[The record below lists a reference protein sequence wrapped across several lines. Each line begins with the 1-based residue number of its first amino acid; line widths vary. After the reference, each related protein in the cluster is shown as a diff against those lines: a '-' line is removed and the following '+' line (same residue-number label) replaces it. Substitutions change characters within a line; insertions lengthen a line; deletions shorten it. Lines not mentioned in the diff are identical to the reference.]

1 MVWGKNAA
9 IVREARRACAL
20 SGSAISGSAKGIL
33 GSTALSAVL
42 AVGLGMAPMA
52 AMAQD
57 FRFTN
62 VRVEG
67 NQRIQ
72 SATIVAYTGLER
84 GETVSAGALN
94 DAYRGV
100 FDSGLFETVELVP
113 NGNTLVIKVVEYP
126 TISRINFEGNRRMKD
141 DALSEVIQSS
151 PRRVFSADQAERDA
165 AAIAD
170 LYKAQGRLAS
180 TVTPRIIR
188 RNDNRVDLVFEIA
201 EGDTVEVERVSF
213 VGNRA
218 YSDRRLRRVLETKQA
233 TFLRALINRDTLIE
247 DRIQFDRQVLSDFY
261 QSRGYVDFRI
271 NSVNAEVTK
280 ERDAVFLV
288 VDVTEGQKYAFGDIT
303 VTSEFADADADLYR
317 QQLRVK
323 PGVTYSPLV
332 IENAVTTL
340 EQLAVKQGIDF
351 LRVEPRVTRN
361 DRDLTLDVEF
371 AMVRGPRIFVERIDI
386 EGNTTT
392 LDRVIRQQFRIVEGD
407 PLNQREIR
415 NSAERIRALG
425 FFSDSEVDVREG
437 STPSD
442 VIVDVDVVEQPT
454 GSFTLGGSYSA
465 DDGIGVAIGISED
478 NFLGR
483 GQKLS
488 FNISTAEDTEAYNL
502 RFVEP
507 KLLGRDLQF
516 AIDLGLSETESS
528 FAEYDTSSIIFRPS
542 IGFDTSDTTSL
553 SLRYSWDKN
562 EMISRGDDGNGD
574 PYAGPVF
581 RSDIAAGER
590 VTSSVGATFT
600 YDSRRTGLNPT
611 AGFLIQGGFDYAG
624 LGGDN
629 EYIRATSKMVAQKLV
644 FNEEVTLRATF
655 ESGYLGWL
663 GDNNSRTVDRFLLSS
678 ELLRGFEP
686 GGIGPRDVSPIA
698 SGGNYS
704 DALGGNLYAVA
715 RFDAEF
721 PLGLPEEIGLK
732 GGVFY
737 DVGNLWGL
745 DDSNA
750 SAAGTNVVGR
760 NGSFRHVVGFSLLWT
775 TGLGPLRFNFSKAI
789 IKEDFDKERNFDLTI
804 QARF

>member
-9 IVREARRACAL
+9 QARDARKAQVQ
-20 SGSAISGSAKGIL
+20 SVSVKGFL
-33 GSTALSAVL
+33 GSTAVVAVL
-42 AVGLGMAPMA
+42 AMSIGLAPLA
-52 AMAQD
+52 GQAQD

-72 SATIVAYTGLER
+72 SATIVNYTGLAQ

-100 FDSGLFETVELVP
+100 FDSGLFESVELVP
-113 NGNTLVIKVVEYP
+113 SGNTLVIKVVEFP
-126 TISRINFEGNRRMKD
+126 TISRISFEGNRRLKD

-188 RNDNRVDLVFEIA
+188 RNDNRVDLIFEIG

-233 TFLRALINRDTLIE
+233 TFLRTLINRDTLIE
-247 DRIQFDRQVLSDFY
+247 DRIQFDRQVLTDFY
-261 QSRGYVDFRI
+261 QSRGYVDFRV

-280 ERDAVFLV
+280 ERDAAFLV
-288 VDVTEGQKYAFGDIT
+288 VDVTEGQKFEFGAIT
-303 VTSEFADADADLYR
+303 VTSEFPEADPEVYR
-317 QQLRVK
+317 NQLRVK

-332 IENAVTTL
+332 IENAITTL

-392 LDRVIRQQFRIVEGD
+392 LDRVIRQQFNTVEGD

-415 NSAERIRALG
+415 NSAERIKALG
-425 FFSDSEVDVREG
+425 FFSESEVDVREG
-437 STPSD
+437 SSASE
-442 VIVDVDVVEQPT
+442 VVVDVDVVEQPT
-454 GSFTLGGSYSA
+454 GSFTLGGSYSV

-483 GQKLS
+483 GQKLA

-502 RFVEP
+502 SFSEP
-507 KLLGRDLQF
+507 MLLGRKLRF
-516 AIDLGLSETESS
+516 GIDLGLSESESS
-528 FAEYDTSSIIFRPS
+528 FAEYDTSAIIFRPS
-542 IGFDTSDTTSL
+542 LTFDASDTTSI
-553 SLRYSWDKN
+553 SVRYSWDKD
-562 EMISRGDDGNGD
+562 EMKSRGDDSNGD
-574 PYAGPVF
+574 PLAGPVF
-581 RSDIAAGER
+581 RNEIGEGAR
-590 VTSSVGATFT
+590 VTSSIGATFT

-611 AGFLIQGGFDYAG
+611 AGFLIESSLDYAG

-629 EYIRATSKMVAQKLV
+629 EYFSATSKIVAQRLV
-644 FNEEVTLRATF
+644 WNEEVTLRATL
-655 ESGYLGWL
+655 ETGYLGWL
-663 GDNNSRTVDRFLLSS
+663 GDSSSRTIDRFLLSS
-678 ELLRGFEP
+678 DILRGFEP
-686 GGIGPRDVSPIA
+686 GGIGPRDISA
-698 SGGNYS
+698 TGSGGAYS
-704 DALGGNLYAVA
+704 DALGGNFYAVA
-715 RFDAEF
+715 RLDAEF
-721 PLGLPEEIGLK
+721 PLGLPEEIGLR

-745 DDSNA
+745 EDANTSG
-750 SAAGTNVVGR
+750 AGNIVGSG
-760 NGSFRHVVGFSLLWT
+760 GSFRHVLGVSLLWT

-789 IKEDFDKERNFDLTI
+789 VKEDFDKERNFDLTF

>member
-1 MVWGKNAA
+1 MSV
-9 IVREARRACAL
+9 
-20 SGSAISGSAKGIL
+20 SFKGFL

-42 AVGLGMAPMA
+42 AVGLGIAPLPV
-52 AMAQD
+52 QSQEY
-57 FRFTN
+57 RFTN

-72 SATIVAYTGLER
+72 SSTIVAYTGLSSGER
-84 GETVSAGALN
+84 VSGGALN

-100 FDSGLFETVELVP
+100 FDSGLFESVELVP
-113 NGNTLVIKVVEYP
+113 RGNTLVIKVVEYP
-126 TISRINFEGNRRMKD
+126 TISRINFEGNKRLKD
-141 DALSEVIQSS
+141 DALAEVIQSS

-165 AAIAD
+165 GAIAE
-170 LYKAQGRLAS
+170 LYRAQGRLAS
-180 TVTPRIIR
+180 RVTPRIIR
-188 RNDNRVDLVFEIA
+188 RNDNRVDLVFEIS

-247 DRIQFDRQVLSDFY
+247 DRIQFDRQVLTDFY
-261 QSRGYVDFRI
+261 RSRGYVDFRV

-280 ERDAVFLV
+280 ERDAAFLV
-288 VDVTEGQKYAFGDIT
+288 VDVTEGQQFEFGDIT
-303 VTSEFADADADLYR
+303 VTSEFADADPDVYR
-317 QQLRVK
+317 SQLRVK
-323 PGVTYSPLV
+323 RGVTYSPLV
-332 IENAVTTL
+332 IENAIQTL
-340 EQLAVKQGIDF
+340 EQLAVRQGIDF

-392 LDRVIRQQFRIVEGD
+392 LDRVIRRQFNIVEGD

-415 NSAERIRALG
+415 NSAERIKALG
-425 FFSDSEVDVREG
+425 FFSQSEVDVRQG
-437 STPSD
+437 STPSE
-442 VIVDVDVVEQPT
+442 VIVDVDVEEQPT
-454 GSFTLGGSYSA
+454 GSFTLGGSYSV
-465 DDGIGVAIGISED
+465 DDGIGVAIGISEN

-483 GQKLS
+483 GQQLS
-488 FNISTAEDTEAYNL
+488 FNISTAQDTEAYNM

-528 FAEYDTSSIIFRPS
+528 YSEYDTKSVIFRPS
-542 IGFDTSDTTSL
+542 ITFDASDTTSL
-553 SLRYSWDKN
+553 QLRYGFEQN
-562 EMISRGDDGNGD
+562 EMESRGLNSSGQ
-574 PYAGPVF
+574 PRVGPVLQ
-581 RSDIAAGER
+581 REIAAGKR
-590 VTSSVGATFT
+590 TTSSIGATFT

-611 AGFLIQGGFDYAG
+611 AGFLIQSGVDYAG

-629 EYIRATSKMVAQKLV
+629 EYIRATSKIVAQKLV
-644 FNEEVTLRATF
+644 FNEEVTLRATV
-655 ESGYLGWL
+655 ETGYLGWL
-663 GDNNSRTVDRFLLSS
+663 GDNRSRTVDRFLLTS
-678 ELLRGFEP
+678 ETLRGFEP
-686 GGIGPRDVSPIA
+686 GGIGPRDM
-698 SGGNYS
+698 SGSYD

-721 PLGLPEEIGLK
+721 PLGLPEELGLR

-745 DDSNA
+745 EDSNA
-750 SAAGTNVVGR
+750 DLVGNVVGR
-760 NGSFRHVVGFSLLWT
+760 DGSFRHVIGFSLLWT
-775 TGLGPLRFNFSKAI
+775 TGLGPLRFNFSKALV
-789 IKEDFDKERNFDLTI
+789 KEDFDKERNFDLTI

>member
-1 MVWGKNAA
+1 MSVSN
-9 IVREARRACAL
+9 
-20 SGSAISGSAKGIL
+20 KGFL

-42 AVGLGMAPMA
+42 AFGIGLAPMSLQ
-52 AMAQD
+52 AQD
-57 FRFTN
+57 YRFTN

-72 SATIVAYTGLER
+72 SSTIVAYTGLGR

-100 FDSGLFETVELVP
+100 FDSGLFEAVELVP
-113 NGNTLVIKVVEYP
+113 RGNTLVIKVVEYP
-126 TISRINFEGNRRMKD
+126 TISRINFEGNKRLKD
-141 DALSEVIQSS
+141 DALSEVIKSS

-165 AAIAD
+165 GAIAD
-170 LYKAQGRLAS
+170 LYRAQGRLAS
-180 TVTPRIIR
+180 RVTPRIIR
-188 RNDNRVDLVFEIA
+188 RNDNRVDLVFEIS

-218 YSDRRLRRVLETKQA
+218 FSDRRLRRVLETKQA

-247 DRIQFDRQVLSDFY
+247 DRIQFDRQVLTDFY
-261 QSRGYVDFRI
+261 RSRGYVDFQV

-280 ERDAVFLV
+280 ERDAAFLV
-288 VDVTEGQKYAFGDIT
+288 VDVTEGQKFEFGDIT
-303 VTSEFADADADLYR
+303 VTSEFANADPDVYR
-317 QQLRVK
+317 SQLRLK
-323 PGVTYSPLV
+323 RGVTYSPLV
-332 IENAVTTL
+332 IENAIETL
-340 EQLAVKQGIDF
+340 EQLAVRQGIDF

-392 LDRVIRQQFRIVEGD
+392 LDRVIRRQFKIVEGD

-425 FFSDSEVDVREG
+425 FFAQSEVDVRQG
-437 STPSD
+437 STPND
-442 VIVDVDVVEQPT
+442 VIVDVDVEEQPT
-454 GSFTLGGSYSA
+454 GSFTLGGSYSV
-465 DDGIGVAIGISED
+465 DDGIGVAIGISEN

-483 GQKLS
+483 GQQLS
-488 FNISTAEDTEAYNL
+488 FNISTAQDTEEYKL

-528 FAEYDTSSIIFRPS
+528 YSEYDTSSVIFRPS
-542 IGFDTSDTTSL
+542 ITFEASDTTSL
-553 SLRYSWDKN
+553 QLRYALDLD
-562 EMISRGDDGNGD
+562 EMKSRGLDSNGND
-574 PYAGPVF
+574 RAGPVLQA
-581 RSDIAAGER
+581 DIAEGKR
-590 VTSSVGATFT
+590 TTSSIGATFT
-600 YDSRRTGLNPT
+600 YDSRRTRLNPT
-611 AGFLIQGGFDYAG
+611 AGFLIEGGLDYAG

-629 EYIRATSKMVAQKLV
+629 EYIRATSKIVAQKLV
-644 FNEEVTLRATF
+644 FNEEITLRATV
-655 ESGYLGWL
+655 ETGYLGWL
-663 GDNNSRTVDRFLLSS
+663 GDNKSRTIDRFLLSS
-678 ELLRGFEP
+678 DTLRGFEP
-686 GGIGPRDVSPIA
+686 GGIGPRDM
-698 SGGNYS
+698 SGSYD

-721 PLGLPEEIGLK
+721 PLGLPEELGIRGGL
-732 GGVFY
+732 FY

-750 SAAGTNVVGR
+750 AAGSNVVGR
-760 NGSFRHVVGFSLLWT
+760 GGSFRHVVGFSLLWT
-775 TGLGPLRFNFSKAI
+775 TGLGPLRFNFSKALS
-789 IKEDFDKERNFDLTI
+789 KEEFDKERNFDLTI

>member
-1 MVWGKNAA
+1 MA
-9 IVREARRACAL
+9 AL
-20 SGSAISGSAKGIL
+20 S
-33 GSTALSAVL
+33 
-42 AVGLGMAPMA
+42 
-52 AMAQD
+52 QD

-72 SATIVAYTGLER
+72 SNTIVAYTGLAR

-100 FDSGLFETVELVP
+100 FDSGLFESVELVP
-113 NGNTLVIKVVEYP
+113 NGNTLVIKVVEHP
-126 TISRINFEGNRRMKD
+126 TISRINFEGNRRLKD
-141 DALSEVIQSS
+141 DALFEIIESAS
-151 PRRVFSADQAERDA
+151 RRVFSADQAERDA

-170 LYKAQGRLAS
+170 LYKSQGRLAS

-188 RNDNRVDLVFEIA
+188 RSDNRVDLVFEIA
-201 EGDTVEVERVSF
+201 EGDTVEIERVSF
-213 VGNRA
+213 VGNRSF
-218 YSDRRLRRVLETKQA
+218 SDRRLRRVLETKQA

-247 DRIQFDRQVLSDFY
+247 DRIQFDRQVLNDFY
-261 QSRGYVDFRI
+261 LSRGYVDFRI

-280 ERDAVFLV
+280 ERDAVFMV
-288 VDVTEGQKYAFGDIT
+288 VDVTEGQKFSFGDIT
-303 VTSEFADADADLYR
+303 VTSEFAEADPDFYR
-317 QQLRVK
+317 SFLRLK
-323 PGVTYSPLV
+323 PGVTYSPIV
-332 IENAVTTL
+332 VENAITTL

-361 DRDLTLDVEF
+361 DRDLTLDIEF

-392 LDRVIRQQFRIVEGD
+392 LDRVIRQQFTLVEGD

-425 FFSDSEVDVREG
+425 FFSDAEVDVREG
-437 STPSD
+437 GSPSE

-454 GSFTLGGSYSA
+454 GSFTLGGSYSV

-483 GQKLS
+483 GQQLS
-488 FNISTAEDTEAYNL
+488 FNISTTEENEAYNL

-516 AIDLGLSETESS
+516 AIDLGLSESESS
-528 FAEYDTSSIIFRPS
+528 FAEYDTSALIFRPS
-542 IGFDTSDTTSL
+542 LTFNASDTTTL
-553 SLRYSWDKN
+553 QVRYAWDQD
-562 EMISRGDDGNGD
+562 EMISRGNDSNGN
-574 PYAGPVF
+574 PVAGPVF
-581 RSDIAAGER
+581 RSEIAEGER

-611 AGFLIQGGFDYAG
+611 AGFLIQSGFDYAG
-624 LGGDN
+624 IGGDN
-629 EYIRATSKMVAQKLV
+629 EYLRATNKLVAQKLV
-644 FNEEVTLRATF
+644 FNEEITLRATF
-655 ESGYLGWL
+655 EAGYLGWL
-663 GDNNSRTVDRFLLSS
+663 GDNNSRTIDRFLLSS
-678 ELLRGFEP
+678 DILRGFEP
-686 GGIGPRDVSPIA
+686 GGIGPRDQSPTGN
-698 SGGNYS
+698 GGTYD

-721 PLGLPEEIGLK
+721 PLGLPEEIGLR

-745 DDSNA
+745 EDTNA
-750 SAAGTNVVGR
+750 AVAGGDVVGR

-775 TGLGPLRFNFSKAI
+775 TGLGPLRFNFSKAVV
-789 IKEDFDKERNFDLTI
+789 KEDFDKERNFDLTI

>member
-1 MVWGKNAA
+1 MSVSN
-9 IVREARRACAL
+9 
-20 SGSAISGSAKGIL
+20 KGFL

-42 AVGLGMAPMA
+42 AFGIGLAPMSLQ
-52 AMAQD
+52 AQD
-57 FRFTN
+57 YRFTN

-72 SATIVAYTGLER
+72 SSTIVAYTGLGR

-100 FDSGLFETVELVP
+100 FDSGLFEAVELVP
-113 NGNTLVIKVVEYP
+113 RGNTLVIKVVEYP
-126 TISRINFEGNRRMKD
+126 TISRINFEGNKRLKD
-141 DALSEVIQSS
+141 DALSEVIESS

-165 AAIAD
+165 GAIAD
-170 LYKAQGRLAS
+170 LYRAQGRLAS
-180 TVTPRIIR
+180 RVTPRIIR
-188 RNDNRVDLVFEIA
+188 RNDNRVDLVFEIS
-201 EGDTVEVERVSF
+201 EGDTVEVERVSL

-218 YSDRRLRRVLETKQA
+218 FSDRRLRRVLETKQA

-247 DRIQFDRQVLSDFY
+247 DRIQFDRQVLTDFY
-261 QSRGYVDFRI
+261 RSRGYVDFQV

-280 ERDAVFLV
+280 ERDAAFLV
-288 VDVTEGQKYAFGDIT
+288 VDVTEGQKFEFGDIT
-303 VTSEFADADADLYR
+303 VTSEFANADPDVYR
-317 QQLRVK
+317 SQLRLK
-323 PGVTYSPLV
+323 RGVTYSPLV
-332 IENAVTTL
+332 IENAIETL
-340 EQLAVKQGIDF
+340 EQLAVRQGIDF

-392 LDRVIRQQFRIVEGD
+392 LDRVIRRQFKIVEGD

-425 FFSDSEVDVREG
+425 FFAQSEVDVRQG
-437 STPSD
+437 STPND
-442 VIVDVDVVEQPT
+442 VIVDVDVEEQPT
-454 GSFTLGGSYSA
+454 GSFTLGGSYSV
-465 DDGIGVAIGISED
+465 DDGIGVAIGISEN

-483 GQKLS
+483 GQQLS
-488 FNISTAEDTEAYNL
+488 FNISTAQDTEEYKL

-528 FAEYDTSSIIFRPS
+528 YSEYDTSSVIFRPS
-542 IGFDTSDTTSL
+542 ITFDASDTTSL
-553 SLRYSWDKN
+553 QLRYALDLD
-562 EMISRGDDGNGD
+562 EMKSRGLDSNGND
-574 PYAGPVF
+574 RAGPVL
-581 RSDIAAGER
+581 RADIAEGKR
-590 VTSSVGATFT
+590 TTSSIGATFT

-611 AGFLIQGGFDYAG
+611 AGFLIESGLDYAG

-629 EYIRATSKMVAQKLV
+629 EYIRATSKIVAQKLV
-644 FNEEVTLRATF
+644 FNEEITLRATV
-655 ESGYLGWL
+655 ETGYLGWL
-663 GDNNSRTVDRFLLSS
+663 GDNKSRTIDRFLLSS
-678 ELLRGFEP
+678 DTLRGFEP
-686 GGIGPRDVSPIA
+686 GGIGPRDM
-698 SGGNYS
+698 SGSYD

-721 PLGLPEEIGLK
+721 PLGLPEELGIRGGL
-732 GGVFY
+732 FY

-750 SAAGTNVVGR
+750 AAGSNVVGR
-760 NGSFRHVVGFSLLWT
+760 GGSFRHVVGFSLLWT
-775 TGLGPLRFNFSKAI
+775 TGLGPLRFNFSKALS
-789 IKEDFDKERNFDLTI
+789 KEEFDKERNFDLTI

>member
-1 MVWGKNAA
+1 MS
-9 IVREARRACAL
+9 I
-20 SGSAISGSAKGIL
+20 SAKRFL

-42 AVGLGMAPMA
+42 ALGLGLAPLSVG
-52 AMAQD
+52 AQD
-57 FRFTN
+57 YRFTN

-72 SATIVAYTGLER
+72 SSTIVAYTGLAR
-84 GETVSAGALN
+84 GETVSGGALN

-100 FDSGLFETVELVP
+100 FDSGLFESVELIP
-113 NGNTLVIKVVEYP
+113 RGNTLVIKVVEYP
-126 TISRINFEGNRRMKD
+126 TISRINFEGNKRLKD
-141 DALSEVIQSS
+141 DALSEVVLSS

-170 LYKAQGRLAS
+170 LYRAQGRLAS
-180 TVTPRIIR
+180 RVTPRIIR
-188 RNDNRVDLVFEIA
+188 RNDNRVDLVFEIS

-218 YSDRRLRRVLETKQA
+218 FSDRRLRRVLETKQA

-247 DRIQFDRQVLSDFY
+247 DRIQFDRQVLTDFY
-261 QSRGYVDFRI
+261 RSRGYVDFRI
-271 NSVNAEVTK
+271 NGVNAEVTK
-280 ERDAVFLV
+280 ERDAAFLV
-288 VDVTEGQKYAFGDIT
+288 VDVTEGQKFEFGEIT
-303 VTSEFADADADLYR
+303 VTSEFPQADPDAYR
-317 QQLRVK
+317 SKLRVK

-332 IENAVTTL
+332 IENAITTL

-361 DRDLTLDVEF
+361 DRDLTLNVEF

-392 LDRVIRQQFRIVEGD
+392 LDRVIRRQFKIVEGD

-425 FFSDSEVDVREG
+425 FFSESEVDVREG
-437 STPSD
+437 STPSE
-442 VIVDVDVVEQPT
+442 VIVDVDVEEQPT

-488 FNISTAEDTEAYNL
+488 FNISTAQDTEAYNL

-507 KLLGRDLQF
+507 QLLGRDLQF
-516 AIDLGLSETESS
+516 AINLGLSETESS
-528 FAEYDTSSIIFRPS
+528 FSQYDTSAIIFRPS
-542 IGFDTSDTTSL
+542 ITFDASDTTSL
-553 SLRYSWDKN
+553 QLRYALDLD
-562 EMISRGDDGNGD
+562 EMEGRGNDSNGD
-574 PYAGPVF
+574 PLAGPVLQA
-581 RSDIAAGER
+581 DIAEGKR
-590 VTSSVGATFT
+590 TTSSIGATFT
-600 YDSRRTGLNPT
+600 YDSRRAGLNPT

-629 EYIRATSKMVAQKLV
+629 EYIRATSKFVAQKLV
-644 FNEEVTLRATF
+644 FNEEVTLRATV
-655 ESGYLGWL
+655 ETGYLGWL
-663 GDNNSRTVDRFLLSS
+663 GDNNSRTVDRFLLAS
-678 ELLRGFEP
+678 ETLRGFEP
-686 GGIGPRDVSPIA
+686 GGIGPRDQSA
-698 SGGNYS
+698 TGSGGSYD

-721 PLGLPEEIGLK
+721 PLGLPEELGIRGGL
-732 GGVFY
+732 FY

-750 SAAGTNVVGR
+750 GASGNVVGR
-760 NGSFRHVVGFSLLWT
+760 DGSFRHVVGFSVLWT
-775 TGLGPLRFNFSKAI
+775 TGIGPLRFNFSKALV
-789 IKEDFDKERNFDLTI
+789 KEDYDKERNFDLTI

>member
-1 MVWGKNAA
+1 MSV
-9 IVREARRACAL
+9 
-20 SGSAISGSAKGIL
+20 SFKGFL

-42 AVGLGMAPMA
+42 AVGLGIAPLPV
-52 AMAQD
+52 QSQEY
-57 FRFTN
+57 RFTN

-72 SATIVAYTGLER
+72 SSTIVAYTGLSSGER
-84 GETVSAGALN
+84 VSGGALN

-100 FDSGLFETVELVP
+100 FDSGLFESVELVP
-113 NGNTLVIKVVEYP
+113 RGNTLVIKVVEYP
-126 TISRINFEGNRRMKD
+126 TISRINFEGNKRLKD
-141 DALSEVIQSS
+141 DALAEVIQSS

-165 AAIAD
+165 GAIAE
-170 LYKAQGRLAS
+170 LYRAQGRLAS
-180 TVTPRIIR
+180 RVTPRIIR
-188 RNDNRVDLVFEIA
+188 RNDNRVDLVFEIS

-247 DRIQFDRQVLSDFY
+247 DRIQFDRQVLTDFY
-261 QSRGYVDFRI
+261 RSRGYVDFRV

-280 ERDAVFLV
+280 ERDAAFLV
-288 VDVTEGQKYAFGDIT
+288 VDVTEGQKFEFGDIT
-303 VTSEFADADADLYR
+303 VTSEFADADPDVYR
-317 QQLRVK
+317 SQLRVK
-323 PGVTYSPLV
+323 RGVTYSPLV
-332 IENAVTTL
+332 IENAIQTL
-340 EQLAVKQGIDF
+340 EQLAVRQGIDF

-392 LDRVIRQQFRIVEGD
+392 LDRVIRRQFNIVEGD

-415 NSAERIRALG
+415 NSAERIKALG
-425 FFSDSEVDVREG
+425 FFSQSEVDVRQG
-437 STPSD
+437 STPSE
-442 VIVDVDVVEQPT
+442 VIVDVDVEEQPT
-454 GSFTLGGSYSA
+454 GSFTLGGSYSV
-465 DDGIGVAIGISED
+465 DDGIGVAIGISEN

-483 GQKLS
+483 GQQLS
-488 FNISTAEDTEAYNL
+488 FNISTAQDTEAYNM

-528 FAEYDTSSIIFRPS
+528 YSEYDTKSVIFRPS
-542 IGFDTSDTTSL
+542 ITFDASDTTSL
-553 SLRYSWDKN
+553 QLRYGFEQN
-562 EMISRGDDGNGD
+562 EMESRGLNSSGQ
-574 PYAGPVF
+574 PRVGPVLQ
-581 RSDIAAGER
+581 REIAAGKR
-590 VTSSVGATFT
+590 TTSSIGATFT

-611 AGFLIQGGFDYAG
+611 AGFLIQSGVDYAG

-629 EYIRATSKMVAQKLV
+629 EYIRATSKIVAQKLV
-644 FNEEVTLRATF
+644 FNEEVTLRATV
-655 ESGYLGWL
+655 ETGYLGWL
-663 GDNNSRTVDRFLLSS
+663 GDNRSRTVDRFLLTS
-678 ELLRGFEP
+678 ETLRGFEP
-686 GGIGPRDVSPIA
+686 GGIGPRDMTGS
-698 SGGNYS
+698 YD

-721 PLGLPEEIGLK
+721 PLGLPEELGLR

-745 DDSNA
+745 EDSNA
-750 SAAGTNVVGR
+750 VPGNPNIVGR
-760 NGSFRHVVGFSLLWT
+760 DGSFRHVVGFSLLWT
-775 TGLGPLRFNFSKAI
+775 TGLGPLRFNFSKALV
-789 IKEDFDKERNFDLTI
+789 KEDFDKERNFDLTI

>member
-1 MVWGKNAA
+1 MSVSN
-9 IVREARRACAL
+9 
-20 SGSAISGSAKGIL
+20 KGFL

-42 AVGLGMAPMA
+42 AFGIGLAPMSLQ
-52 AMAQD
+52 AQD
-57 FRFTN
+57 YRFTN

-72 SATIVAYTGLER
+72 SSTIVAYTGLGR

-100 FDSGLFETVELVP
+100 FDSGLFEAVELVP
-113 NGNTLVIKVVEYP
+113 RGNTLVIKVVEYP
-126 TISRINFEGNRRMKD
+126 TISRINFEGNKRLKD
-141 DALSEVIQSS
+141 DALSEVIESS

-165 AAIAD
+165 GAIAD
-170 LYKAQGRLAS
+170 LYRAQGRLAS
-180 TVTPRIIR
+180 RVTPRIIR
-188 RNDNRVDLVFEIA
+188 RNDNRVDLVFEIS
-201 EGDTVEVERVSF
+201 EGDTVEVERVSL

-218 YSDRRLRRVLETKQA
+218 FSDRRLRRVLETKQA

-247 DRIQFDRQVLSDFY
+247 DRIQFDRQVLTDFY
-261 QSRGYVDFRI
+261 RSRGYVDFQV

-280 ERDAVFLV
+280 ERDAAFLV
-288 VDVTEGQKYAFGDIT
+288 VDVTEGQKFEFGDIT
-303 VTSEFADADADLYR
+303 VTSEFANADPDVYR
-317 QQLRVK
+317 SQLRLK
-323 PGVTYSPLV
+323 RGVTYSPLV
-332 IENAVTTL
+332 IENAIETL
-340 EQLAVKQGIDF
+340 EQLAVRQGIDF

-392 LDRVIRQQFRIVEGD
+392 LDRVIRRQFKIVEGD

-425 FFSDSEVDVREG
+425 FFAQSEVDVRQG
-437 STPSD
+437 STPND
-442 VIVDVDVVEQPT
+442 VIVDVDVEEQPT
-454 GSFTLGGSYSA
+454 GSFTLGGSYSV
-465 DDGIGVAIGISED
+465 DDGIGVAIGISEN

-483 GQKLS
+483 GQQLS
-488 FNISTAEDTEAYNL
+488 FNISTAQDTEEYKL

-528 FAEYDTSSIIFRPS
+528 YSEYDTSSVIFRPS
-542 IGFDTSDTTSL
+542 ITFDASDTTSL
-553 SLRYSWDKN
+553 QLRYALDLD
-562 EMISRGDDGNGD
+562 EMKSRGLDSNGND
-574 PYAGPVF
+574 RAGPVL
-581 RSDIAAGER
+581 RADIAEGKR
-590 VTSSVGATFT
+590 TTSSIGATFT

-611 AGFLIQGGFDYAG
+611 AGFLIESGLDYAG

-629 EYIRATSKMVAQKLV
+629 EYIRATSKIVAQKLV
-644 FNEEVTLRATF
+644 FNEEITLRATV
-655 ESGYLGWL
+655 ETGYLGWL
-663 GDNNSRTVDRFLLSS
+663 GDNKSRTIDRFLLSS
-678 ELLRGFEP
+678 DTLRGFEP
-686 GGIGPRDVSPIA
+686 GGIGPRDM
-698 SGGNYS
+698 SGSYD

-715 RFDAEF
+715 QFDAEF
-721 PLGLPEEIGLK
+721 PLGLPEELGIRGGL
-732 GGVFY
+732 FY

-750 SAAGTNVVGR
+750 AAGSNVVGR
-760 NGSFRHVVGFSLLWT
+760 GGSFRHVVGFSLLWT
-775 TGLGPLRFNFSKAI
+775 TGLGPLRFNFSKALS
-789 IKEDFDKERNFDLTI
+789 KEEFDKERNFDLTI

>member
-1 MVWGKNAA
+1 MSVSN
-9 IVREARRACAL
+9 
-20 SGSAISGSAKGIL
+20 KGFL

-42 AVGLGMAPMA
+42 AFGIGLAPMSLQ
-52 AMAQD
+52 AQD
-57 FRFTN
+57 YRFTN

-72 SATIVAYTGLER
+72 SSTIVAYTGLGR

-100 FDSGLFETVELVP
+100 FDSGLFEAVELVP
-113 NGNTLVIKVVEYP
+113 RGNTLVIKVVEYP
-126 TISRINFEGNRRMKD
+126 TISRINFEGNKRLKD
-141 DALSEVIQSS
+141 DALSEVIESS

-165 AAIAD
+165 GAIAD
-170 LYKAQGRLAS
+170 LYRAQGRLAS
-180 TVTPRIIR
+180 RVTPRIIR
-188 RNDNRVDLVFEIA
+188 RNDNRVDLVFEIS

-218 YSDRRLRRVLETKQA
+218 FSDRRLRRVLETKQA

-247 DRIQFDRQVLSDFY
+247 DRIQFDRQVLTDFY
-261 QSRGYVDFRI
+261 RSRGYVDFQV

-280 ERDAVFLV
+280 ERDAAFLV
-288 VDVTEGQKYAFGDIT
+288 VDVTEGQKFEFGDIT
-303 VTSEFADADADLYR
+303 VTSEFANADPDVYR
-317 QQLRVK
+317 SKLRLK
-323 PGVTYSPLV
+323 RGVTYSPLV
-332 IENAVTTL
+332 IENAIETL
-340 EQLAVKQGIDF
+340 EQLAVRQGIDF

-392 LDRVIRQQFRIVEGD
+392 LDRVIRRQFKIVEGD

-425 FFSDSEVDVREG
+425 FFAQSEVDVRQG
-437 STPSD
+437 STPND
-442 VIVDVDVVEQPT
+442 VIVDVDVEEQPT
-454 GSFTLGGSYSA
+454 GSFTLGGSYSV
-465 DDGIGVAIGISED
+465 DDGIGVAIGISEN

-483 GQKLS
+483 GQQLS
-488 FNISTAEDTEAYNL
+488 FNISTAQDTEEYKL

-528 FAEYDTSSIIFRPS
+528 YSEYDTSSVIFRPS
-542 IGFDTSDTTSL
+542 ITFEASDTTSL
-553 SLRYSWDKN
+553 QLRYALDLD
-562 EMISRGDDGNGD
+562 EMKSRGLDSNGND
-574 PYAGPVF
+574 RAGPVLQA
-581 RSDIAAGER
+581 DIAEGKR
-590 VTSSVGATFT
+590 TTSSIGATFT
-600 YDSRRTGLNPT
+600 YDSRRTRLNPT
-611 AGFLIQGGFDYAG
+611 AGFLIEGGLDYAG

-629 EYIRATSKMVAQKLV
+629 EYIRATSKIVAQKLV
-644 FNEEVTLRATF
+644 FNEEITLRATV
-655 ESGYLGWL
+655 ETGYLGWL
-663 GDNNSRTVDRFLLSS
+663 GDNKSRTIDRFLLSS
-678 ELLRGFEP
+678 DTLRGFEP
-686 GGIGPRDVSPIA
+686 GGIGPRDM
-698 SGGNYS
+698 SGSYD

-721 PLGLPEEIGLK
+721 PLGLPEELGIRGGL
-732 GGVFY
+732 FY

-750 SAAGTNVVGR
+750 AAGSNVVGR
-760 NGSFRHVVGFSLLWT
+760 GGSFRHVVGFSLLWT
-775 TGLGPLRFNFSKAI
+775 TGLGPLRFNFSKALS
-789 IKEDFDKERNFDLTI
+789 KEEFDRERNFDLTI